1 MRPRELSRVL
11 LRKVIT
17 VILGISLGQDG
28 PMCQMHFPTGG
39 CGINLLASTQIA
51 PCYDPQDPR
60 PLNNNGLNNLKKIC
74 PKFAEKHD
82 GEALCCTAAQVNSL
96 AGKFDKMFTSEP
108 IFSGENGTD
117 VVVGLFHNCP
127 ACVASQQEYY
137 CEMFCS
143 PVQSTFLTVTETFEP
158 QSPGLPGT
166 REKIGVAKFEA
177 KLPKSFTDK
186 VYESCRN
193 VKQIWFEGVENE
205 LIPQITVNIIDQ
217 RFCKNEKN
225 CDGQKWLT
233 AQGTTE
239 GGWPRFGVLNTV
251 NHTDED
257 SNDLDDLTTPC
268 DEECGCLN
276 CLTECPEPEFV
287 DLSANPRSGIYQNIT
302 CMHVS
307 AAKMLLLTK

>member
-1 MRPRELSRVL
+1 MVL
-11 LRKVIT
+11 GV
-17 VILGISLGQDG
+17 SLGQNE
-28 PMCQMHFPTGG
+28 PMCQMHYPGRYGLPGSG
-39 CGINLLASTQIA
+39 CGTNIIASRQVA
-51 PCYDPQDPR
+51 PCYDPQDPQK
-60 PLNNNGLNNLKKIC
+60 LDASGTNDLKQIC
-74 PKFAEKHD
+74 PKFAEKHN
-82 GEALCCTAAQVNSL
+82 GEALCCTAAQVKSL
-96 AGKFDKMFTSEP
+96 ADKFERMFTSEP

-117 VVVGLFHNCP
+117 VVSGLFHNCP

-143 PVQSTFLTVTETFEP
+143 PVQSTFLTVTETFDP
-158 QSPGLPGT
+158 QSGGLPGA
-166 REKIGVAKFEA
+166 RDKVGVAKFEA

-205 LIPQITVNIIDQ
+205 LIPQITVNIIEQ

-225 CDGQKWLT
+225 CDGQKWLS

-251 NHTDED
+251 NHTGED
-257 SNDLDDLTTPC
+257 SNDLDNLVTPC
-268 DEECGCLN
+268 DKECGCLN

-287 DLSANPRSGIYQNIT
+287 DLSEKKREGIYQNIT
-302 CMHVS
+302 RVHNNS
-307 AAKMLLLTK
+307 A